1 VALAHFLLRA
11 NDIGSVAA
19 SADVD
24 AVHGEGLLGEGFEG
38 KAIGGV
44 RLLELRE

>member
-1 VALAHFLLRA
+1 MALAHFLLGS

-24 AVHGEGLLGEGFEG
+24 AVHGEGLLGEGFKR

-44 RLLELRE
+44 RLL